1 MSTFVTTQKR
11 ANPVVLDARAEST
24 GNIFSG
30 IAEVIG
36 EIGYCIKLS
45 AQSLAFSL
53 QEPAAPTY
61 ASSSAARLDIW
72 PVDLWVF

>member
-1 MSTFVTTQKR
+1 MSTILTTQKR
-11 ANPVVLDARAEST
+11 ANPLVLDARVESS

-45 AQSLAFSL
+45 AQSLAFSM
-53 QEPAAPTY
+53 QEPAAPSY
-61 ASSSAARLDIW
+61 APSSAARVNMW

>member
-1 MSTFVTTQKR
+1 MSTILTTRKR
-11 ANPVVLDARAEST
+11 ANPLVLDSRVEST

-53 QEPAAPTY
+53 QEPAAPTQ
-61 ASSSAARLDIW
+61 ASSGAARLDIW
-72 PVDLWVF
+72 PIDLWVF